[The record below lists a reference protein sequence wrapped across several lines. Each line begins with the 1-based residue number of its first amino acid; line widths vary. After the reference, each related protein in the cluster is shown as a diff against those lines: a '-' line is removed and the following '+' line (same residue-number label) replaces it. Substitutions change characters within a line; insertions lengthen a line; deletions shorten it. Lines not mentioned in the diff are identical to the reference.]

1 MAQVR
6 TVGDVIVVPD
16 PAGSIHARVTTVGF
30 PGLVPA
36 QGLACQDASRAVLGA
51 LADEYDFLV
60 VFLSEP
66 VSGPANVPAF
76 QQARVTVQN
85 IGQNPLFNDPSA
97 FGSRATLKGCI
108 FMGSARRLPMDPE
121 QPVGD
126 LGSGALGMNGLE
138 VLGHELGHFWLVGA
152 DYDTGGGRMEDLRSG
167 DRHYN
172 PRVDSRSVMF
182 GGCIDALGGGVF
194 RVSGC
199 ARKYN
204 PLDQYFMG
212 LLPASQVT
220 PVLLVSGQSSNDPA
234 LPLPR
239 TAAPVTIM
247 GSERRI
253 TIDSVVRQMGA
264 RSPAFPATQRCFRTG
279 FVYVTR
285 GQATGDALLQVEAY
299 RQGFE
304 RWFTWA
310 TDGRGFVDARAIG
323 MGCVT
328 PMPLDAGVDAG
339 SLEPA
344 DAGSTSDDAG
354 VAERDA
360 GVTPGPPEPP
370 QRIENQTLRPMGC
383 GCSSGESLVLL
394 ALLGWR
400 SRRRRGASKGP
411 ASPSVAP
418 LEAVRGAH
426 VRRDARHHPSAAGDV
441 LRTLASA
448 HDG

>member
-16 PAGSIHARVTTVGF
+16 PTGSIHARVTTIGF

-66 VSGPANVPAF
+66 VNGPANVPAF
-76 QQARVTVQN
+76 QQARMTVQN
-85 IGQNPLFNDPSA
+85 IGQNPLFNDASA

-108 FMGSARRLPMDPE
+108 FMGSARRLPAEPE

-126 LGSGALGMNGLE
+126 LGSGALGMTGLE

-182 GGCIDALGGGVF
+182 GGCIDAVGGGVF

-204 PLDQYFMG
+204 LLDQYFMG
-212 LLPASQVT
+212 LLPAVQVT
-220 PVLLVSGQSSNDPA
+220 PVLLVSGQGSNDPP

-253 TIDSVVRQMGA
+253 TIDSVVRQMGV
-264 RSPAFPATQRCFRTG
+264 RGPAFPNTQRCFRTG
-279 FVYVTR
+279 FVYVAR
-285 GQATGDALLQVEAY
+285 GQATSDALLQVEAY

-304 RWFTWA
+304 RWFSWA
-310 TDGRGFVDARAIG
+310 TDGRGFVDARALG
-323 MGCVT
+323 TGCVT
-328 PMPLDAGVDAG
+328 PTAPDAGVDAG
-339 SLEPA
+339 TLEPV
-344 DAGSTSDDAG
+344 DAGTTSDDAG
-354 VAERDA
+354 VMETDA
-360 GVTPGPPEPP
+360 GVTSGPQEPP
-370 QRIENQTLRPMGC
+370 QRIENQTIRPLGC
-383 GCSSGESLVLL
+383 GCSADGALSLGVLL
-394 ALLGWR
+394 LGFT
-400 SRRRRGASKGP
+400 RRAQRRHSLRK
-411 ASPSVAP
+411 SP
-418 LEAVRGAH
+418 
-426 VRRDARHHPSAAGDV
+426 
-441 LRTLASA
+441 
-448 HDG
+448 